1 MHIKITIS
9 LFCILL
15 LFGCVSQTKITDA
28 VGTYEG
34 NHLMLYKKLEL
45 RPDSTYTYMIEGD
58 MYAYPIRQEGFWE
71 IKNNSVKLSASEDY
85 KKLDISHIDSIDKHN
100 LFFRFFD
107 IEGKP
112 VNDFMANL
120 ICDDNENRYT
130 LTKVKENL
138 YKVVLSKECENI
150 SIENTNNLYESFSI
164 ELKKSNGN
172 MFDVYLFVKNEIQKD
187 QWRFKL
193 KNEILHYKKGF
204 TYNKISN

>member
-1 MHIKITIS
+1 
-9 LFCILL
+9 
-15 LFGCVSQTKITDA
+15 
-28 VGTYEG
+28 
-34 NHLMLYKKLEL
+34 MLYKKIIL
-45 RPDSTYTYMIEGD
+45 RADSTYTYEIEGD
-58 MYAYPIRQEGFWE
+58 MYAYPIKQEGFWE
-71 IKNNSVKLSASEDY
+71 LKNNIVKLNASENC
-85 KKLDISHIDSIDKHN
+85 KKLNISHLDSIDNHN

-112 VNDFMANL
+112 INDFTASLVCN
-120 ICDDNENRYT
+120 NENRYT

-138 YKVVLSKECENI
+138 YKVILSKECESI

-164 ELKKSNGN
+164 ELKKSNWN

-187 QWRFKL
+187 RWRFKL